1 MATRL
6 VIELDEQLM
15 ARLEAAATREQRV
28 VEGFAADALTRAIAD
43 VEWAEDEAAY
53 VEYERTGEAIPLS
66 AMKEW
71 LKSLL

>member
-15 ARLEAAATREQRV
+15 ARLEAAAAREQRA

-43 VEWAEDEAAY
+43 VERAEDEAAY

-71 LKSLL
+71 VKSLL